1 MVPRAYK
8 AMQDTGVQAENLVC
22 YIRMGLARARVLLD
36 RCKLE
41 ATFPLRVEGHDI
53 PSPQLMGLR

>member
-1 MVPRAYK
+1 
-8 AMQDTGVQAENLVC
+8 MQDTGVQAENLVC